1 MILFVLILCIYAGQR
16 NVKESMQREITISS
30 VDCIGKDYK
39 EVIQEFKSAGFINI
53 STEES
58 EDLEYEEL
66 NKKDTVITI
75 KFVLSVKVMRN
86 MSI

>member
-1 MILFVLILCIYAGQR
+1 
-16 NVKESMQREITISS
+16 MQREITISS

-53 STEES
+53 SMEES